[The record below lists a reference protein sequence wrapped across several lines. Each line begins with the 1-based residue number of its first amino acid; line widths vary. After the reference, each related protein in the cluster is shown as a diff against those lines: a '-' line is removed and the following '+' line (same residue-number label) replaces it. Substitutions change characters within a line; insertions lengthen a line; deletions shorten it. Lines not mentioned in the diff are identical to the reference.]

1 MSLNWI
7 GLVAAL
13 ATFFGVWI
21 GHVTVRKIDY
31 ISQTVWL
38 PASLAFILGIS
49 LELGA
54 LYIENAYISAALGIL
69 GITVL
74 WDSLEF
80 WRQHHRVIRGHAPA
94 NPDNPRHQHILAESS
109 AATTIDWLNRAPSGR
124 QLLAD
129 ELHNIIEAE
138 R

>member
-21 GHVTVRKIDY
+21 GHVAVRKIDDV
-31 ISQTVWL
+31 SPTVWL
-38 PASLAFILGIS
+38 PARVALLLGI
-49 LELGA
+49 LLKLGA
-54 LYIENAYISAALGIL
+54 LLSENVYISAALGIL

-80 WRQHHRVIRGHAPA
+80 WRQHRRVKRGHAPA
-94 NPDNPRHQHILAESS
+94 NPNNPRHQHILVENSS
-109 AATTIDWLNRAPSGR
+109 ATTINWLDRNPSGSPIS
-124 QLLAD
+124 LD
-129 ELHNIIEAE
+129 ELHRIAEAQ

>member
-13 ATFFGVWI
+13 STFFGVWI
-21 GHVTVRKIDY
+21 GHVSVRKIDY
-31 ISQTVWL
+31 VSSTVWL
-38 PASLAFILGIS
+38 PSSVALILGIL

-54 LYIENAYISAALGIL
+54 LLSDSVYISTILGVL

-80 WRQHHRVIRGHAPA
+80 GRQHRRVKRGHAPA
-94 NPDNPRHQHILAESS
+94 NPNNPRHKHILAKYSS
-109 AATTIDWLNRAPSGR
+109 ATTIDWLDRNPSGR
-124 QLLAD
+124 RLSMD
-129 ELHNIIEAE
+129 ELRRITEVQ

>member
-13 ATFFGVWI
+13 ATFGGVWF
-21 GHVTVRKIDY
+21 GHVTVRKVESLSPTI
-31 ISQTVWL
+31 WL
-38 PASLAFILGIS
+38 PSLVALLLGLS

-54 LYIENAYISAALGIL
+54 LFSENLYLSTALGIL

-80 WRQHHRVIRGHAPA
+80 WRQGRRVARGHAPA
-94 NPDNPRHQHILAESS
+94 NPHNPRHQRLLAGNSQ
-109 AATTIDWLNRAPSGR
+109 ATTIDWLKEDPLGNRISIEDRIPVREGR
-124 QLLAD
+124 G
-129 ELHNIIEAE
+129 
-138 R
+138 